1 MKEKMRTVSEVS
13 QLTGVSVRTLRYYDS
28 KGLLKPAGTTEAGYR
43 LYDDTNLERLQQ
55 ILLFREL
62 QFSLKEIKAILD
74 SPDFNR
80 NRALEQQITLLEMQK
95 EHLENLITFARGIQ
109 MIGVKEMDFTVF
121 DTRKMDEYARQAK
134 ETWGKTEEY
143 REMQERS
150 KNWSQEDEERMQK
163 EFVDI
168 FVRFGKL
175 LHLSPSEPAVQEL
188 VVQMQAFITEHF
200 YDCKPKIL
208 QGLGR
213 LYAGGGS
220 LTENINQAAGAGTAE
235 FVAEAIEVWCCEQKE
250 KR

>member
-1 MKEKMRTVSEVS
+1 
-13 QLTGVSVRTLRYYDS
+13 
-28 KGLLKPAGTTEAGYR
+28 
-43 LYDDTNLERLQQ
+43 
-55 ILLFREL
+55 
-62 QFSLKEIKAILD
+62 
-74 SPDFNR
+74 
-80 NRALEQQITLLEMQK
+80 
-95 EHLENLITFARGIQ
+95 
-109 MIGVKEMDFTVF
+109 
-121 DTRKMDEYARQAK
+121 MDEYARQAK

-235 FVAEAIEVWCCEQKE
+235 FVAEAIEVYCGEQKV
-250 KR
+250 